1 LTVKRHPFIDALAL
15 SIALVLP
22 GVATAA
28 QQAGPV
34 FETAPTPPT
43 LGDLID
49 QSRLVIYG
57 RVVKVGSPEVQGA
70 KNWERVRRMQE
81 VEIVDVLK
89 GPSTLRPGTRL
100 TVRQTGG
107 TASAKGTEIAT
118 AYSMR
123 LLEVGDQ
130 VLLFLLPAPGTTG
143 AYDIAFEKSG
153 ALWRRDDG
161 TTDLPPD
168 VGKMPELSQKQRP
181 PLSEVLAT
189 IRRHP
194 KG

>member
-1 LTVKRHPFIDALAL
+1 LIVKRHLFIDALAL

-22 GVATAA
+22 GVVTAG
-28 QQAGPV
+28 QQASPV
-34 FETAPTPPT
+34 FETDPTPPT

-57 RVVKVGSPEVQGA
+57 RVVKVGRPDVQGS

-81 VEIVDVLK
+81 VEIEDVLK
-89 GPSTLRPGTRL
+89 GTSTVRPGTRV

-107 TASAKGTEIAT
+107 TASANGTEMET

-130 VLLFLLPAPGTTG
+130 VLLFLLPTPGIAG

-168 VGKMPELSQKQRP
+168 VGKMPELSLKHRP
-181 PLSEVLAT
+181 PLSEVLAA

-194 KG
+194 RG